1 MLSIIV
7 ATDKNKGIGYKNSL
21 PWHYPEDLA
30 YFKQVTQGHSII
42 MGKNTFLSIGR
53 ALPQRKNYVITSD
66 ETLAE
71 NYANIELIHNPITF
85 FEQAQKAEEELFI
98 IGGSKIYELS
108 LPYIQRLYITEIKE
122 EHKVDCYFPAYDLT
136 AFHQVSEQESGILT
150 YKVYE
155 RKEK

>member
-30 YFKQVTQGHSII
+30 YFKKVTKGHSII

-66 ETLAE
+66 EALAE
-71 NYANIELIHNPITF
+71 NYADIELIHDPIAF
-85 FEQAQKAEEELFI
+85 FKQAQQTEEELFI

-108 LPYIQRLYITEIKE
+108 LPYIQKLYITEIQE
-122 EHKVDCYFPAYDLT
+122 EHQVDCYFPAYDYA
-136 AFHQVSEQESGILT
+136 AFFQVSEQESGILT